1 MSNNPKKNNLW
12 NVMKNISSTYYKL
25 DSFERIHDNKFI
37 ENSNELSTIGK
48 EIFDNFSD
56 VKINFFL
63 DICAAPGMYSK
74 ELLERTNASGVGI
87 SLPPEKGGVKFEIE
101 NKKYKMFYKDILE
114 KDHKIETPKPFDFGM
129 ASCVSYMDTRNAH
142 NLNMELIL
150 TSMKLIL
157 DSLEE
162 GGNMMINMTMKNIY
176 SCYNIIH
183 HVLMDF
189 DSIKLWKS
197 HIVWG
202 TKNTFYLFCYGYKN
216 SGLKDKLKN
225 MINEIKNERSNF
237 NNMFLGD
244 NKSYNTITKMMNDI
258 YIVRI
263 NCWLKL
269 LGK

>member
-1 MSNNPKKNNLW
+1 MNPKKNHLW
-12 NVMKNISSTYYKL
+12 NVMKNISSTYYKM
-25 DSFERIHDNKFI
+25 DRFDRIQGDKFI
-37 ENSNELSTIGK
+37 EDSNELSTIGK
-48 EIFDNFSD
+48 EIFDNFGD

-63 DICAAPGMYSK
+63 DICAAPGMYSR
-74 ELLERTNASGVGI
+74 ELLERSGATGVTGVGI

-101 NKKYKMFYKDILE
+101 NKRYKMFYKDILE
-114 KDHKIETPKPFDFGM
+114 KEQKIEAPKKFDFGM
-129 ASCVSYMDTRNAH
+129 ASCVSYMDTKNAH

-150 TSMKLIL
+150 TSMRMIL
-157 DSLEE
+157 ETLEE

-176 SCYNIIH
+176 TCYNILH
-183 HVLMDF
+183 HIIKDF
-189 DSIKLWKS
+189 NEIKLWKS
-197 HIVWG
+197 SKVWG

-216 SGLKDKLKN
+216 GDMKNKIRN

-244 NKSYNTITKMMNDI
+244 NNSYNIITKMMNDI

-269 LGK
+269 LK

>member
-25 DSFERIHDNKFI
+25 DSFDRIQGDKFI
-37 ENSNELSTIGK
+37 EDSNELSTIGK
-48 EIFDNFSD
+48 EIFDNFGD

-74 ELLERTNASGVGI
+74 ELLDRTTATGVGI

-114 KDHKIETPKPFDFGM
+114 KDHIIEAPRPFDFGM

-157 DSLEE
+157 ESLEE

-176 SCYNIIH
+176 TCYNILH
-183 HVLMDF
+183 HIMKDF
-189 DSIKLWKS
+189 KEIKLWKS
-197 HIVWG
+197 YVVWG

-216 SGLKDKLKN
+216 GEMKNKIRN
-225 MINEIKNERSNF
+225 MINDVKNERSNF

-244 NKSYNTITKMMNDI
+244 SMSYNNITELMNEI
-258 YIVRI
+258 YMVRI
-263 NCWLKL
+263 NCWLKI